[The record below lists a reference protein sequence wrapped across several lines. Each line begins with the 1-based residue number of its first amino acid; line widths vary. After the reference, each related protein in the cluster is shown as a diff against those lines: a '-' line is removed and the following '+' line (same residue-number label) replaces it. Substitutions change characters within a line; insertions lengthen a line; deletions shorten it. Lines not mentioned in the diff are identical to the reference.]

1 MNMVSKL
8 LLSGLAG
15 SALLG
20 AAEPTAKAPVT
31 RAALFKNGYAL
42 IIREVASAPADAFL
56 LDESVTPVH
65 GTLWFAPGDG
75 LTVTGVKRL
84 GDVPNRNPFADLA
97 ATYEGMKVTVTL
109 KSGDGLPP
117 RIVTGTVLQVGERAP
132 EQGGFP
138 APRYGSWPQA
148 APESACFAVR
158 QENGKVITFRND
170 QIASIE
176 SEGISATLRKEKR
189 MLLVDRKG
197 AAGNPFYITYLSPG
211 LTWAPAYRIALGK
224 ESKLQLD
231 QSATVINELE
241 DLKDAELSFVS
252 GFPNLE
258 YIGVTSPLASGM
270 TLQAFLQQ
278 LNANENGG
286 TGAVMPRAMAQAAM
300 NFKMEADSAVSPLP
314 GTGLSEDIHF
324 TPGGKVTLAKGDVLY
339 KTLATARAD
348 YERLVEWEIP
358 DRRDQWGRFQ
368 QNYGSRNENPDGDLW
383 DAVRFRN
390 PLKAPITTAPVE
402 IVDGEKLLGQSTIK
416 WVNPGEEALVKI
428 TKAMTVSGSR
438 NEYELP
444 GSRELVSIG
453 GYNYRRP
460 EVEGTIKLRNFRTH
474 DAKVVAKRQF
484 SGEFISAQGEPKNRL
499 LEAGVYNINPRH
511 ELTWEITL
519 KPGEELSYHYRYSVL
534 VRN

>member
-1 MNMVSKL
+1 
-8 LLSGLAG
+8 
-15 SALLG
+15 
-20 AAEPTAKAPVT
+20 
-31 RAALFKNGYAL
+31 
-42 IIREVASAPADAFL
+42 
-56 LDESVTPVH
+56 
-65 GTLWFAPGDG
+65 
-75 LTVTGVKRL
+75 
-84 GDVPNRNPFADLA
+84 
-97 ATYEGMKVTVTL
+97 MKVTVTL

-314 GTGLSEDIHF
+314 GTG
-324 TPGGKVTLAKGDVLY
+324 
-339 KTLATARAD
+339 
-348 YERLVEWEIP
+348 
-358 DRRDQWGRFQ
+358 
-368 QNYGSRNENPDGDLW
+368 
-383 DAVRFRN
+383 
-390 PLKAPITTAPVE
+390 
-402 IVDGEKLLGQSTIK
+402 
-416 WVNPGEEALVKI
+416 
-428 TKAMTVSGSR
+428 
-438 NEYELP
+438 
-444 GSRELVSIG
+444 
-453 GYNYRRP
+453 
-460 EVEGTIKLRNFRTH
+460 
-474 DAKVVAKRQF
+474 
-484 SGEFISAQGEPKNRL
+484 
-499 LEAGVYNINPRH
+499 
-511 ELTWEITL
+511 
-519 KPGEELSYHYRYSVL
+519 
-534 VRN
+534 